1 MPSYSFTYKSIATNA
16 VAAAAV
22 TAAVIPIID
31 EVNNDPDDVPV
42 TIWTK

>member
-1 MPSYSFTYKSIATNA
+1 MPSYSFTYKSIETK
-16 VAAAAV
+16 AAAAV
-22 TAAVIPIID
+22 AAAVIPIID

>member
-22 TAAVIPIID
+22 TSAVIPIID